1 MKLDEYEV
9 FSILKSRYDTFI
21 RSGAWSSSKA
31 PYDADAHNAVIHA
44 LKEFVDTF
52 SQGRLEVV
60 VKEKTDES

>member
-9 FSILKSRYDTFI
+9 FAILKSRYDTFI
-21 RSGAWSSSKA
+21 RSGSWSSSKT

-44 LKEFVDTF
+44 LKEFVDSF

-60 VKEKTDES
+60 VKEKSE

>member
-1 MKLDEYEV
+1 MNLNEYEV
-9 FSILKSRYDTFI
+9 FAILKSRYGTFI

-44 LKEFVDTF
+44 LKEFVDAF

-60 VKEKTDES
+60 VKEKADE